1 MSNRSEEHD
10 QFVKDFSFGSQNYNY
25 VCLKEIEHQLSR
37 ENNTL
42 PVVIKILLENVAR
55 NNSGENEHLLQKL
68 LNWKAHAG
76 TSTVPYQ
83 PARVLMQDFTGVPAI
98 VDLAAMRDAI
108 VERGG
113 NAKKINPRCDVDL
126 VIDHSISV
134 ESYGQKSALDENI
147 HVEMQKNRE
156 RYQFLK
162 WGQKAFEN
170 FRVVPPGNGI
180 CHQVNL
186 EYLAKV
192 VMAAKKE
199 SGVSLAYPDTLVGT
213 DSHTTMINALGV
225 LGWGVGGIEAE
236 AAMLGQSLD
245 LVIPEVVGVCLT
257 GKLTVP
263 ATATDLV
270 LTLTDLLRDHGVV
283 GKFVEFYGEGVASL
297 TLSERATISNMS
309 PEFGSTCAFF
319 PVDQETLSYLRITGR
334 SNEQVDLIAKYCMT
348 QGLWHNK
355 QMSPSVYSS
364 HLKVDLATISPCVA
378 GPRRPQDKVLI
389 GALGL
394 ASEKAILA
402 QGSGGDSRSPVT
414 IQGEGYQLS
423 HGDVVIAA
431 ITSCTNTSNPS
442 VLITA
447 ALLAKKANE
456 LGLSI
461 CPWVKASFAPGSK
474 VVVSYLQQLGLM
486 EHLENLGFFLVG
498 FGCTTCIGNS
508 GPLRSEISQAIRDN
522 GLSVSAV
529 LSGNRNFEGRIHPEV
544 SMNWLASPP
553 LVIAYAIAGTTKI
566 NLDRDPLFIDPGG
579 KKVFLKD
586 LWPDASLVSDLQA
599 KISSALFT
607 HAYKDLFVGSS
618 EWEQLQVP
626 DSETYCWQSGS
637 TYIQKPNFFNQH
649 KETQGQ
655 DIKDARILV
664 LLGNSITTDHISP
677 AGFIPATSA
686 AGRYLTSKQVHRRDF
701 NSYGSRRGNH
711 HVMVRGTFANIKLKN
726 QCVDNLL
733 GGYTT
738 HWPSGEIVSI
748 YEASERYQ
756 ESKTPLV
763 VFAGAEYGTGS
774 SRDWAAKGTMMLGVK
789 AVIAE
794 SFERIHR
801 SNLIGM
807 GILPCQLIEQKLEAL
822 ALTGEEKIDIVNINE
837 LEKNDG
843 RCLLVI
849 TNKLGDRKEIAL
861 QARLDT
867 AQEYLYYK
875 RQGVLPYVLE
885 EMMYAE

>member
-1 MSNRSEEHD
+1 MSNKSKEHD
-10 QFVKDFSFGSQNYNY
+10 QFVKTFSLGSQSYNY
-25 VCLKEIEHQLSR
+25 VCLKEIERLSG
-37 ENNTL
+37 ENNVL

-55 NNSGENEHLLQKL
+55 NAGESEHILQKL

-76 TSTVPYQ
+76 VSTVPYQ

-108 VERGG
+108 VDRGG
-113 NAKKINPRCDVDL
+113 SACKINPRCDVDL

-134 ESYGQKSALDENI
+134 ESYGQKDALDKNI

-186 EYLAKV
+186 EYLAQV
-192 VMAAKKE
+192 VKTVKKE
-199 SGVSLAYPDTLVGT
+199 PDFLAYPDTLVGT
-213 DSHTTMINALGV
+213 DSHTTMINALGI

-257 GKLTVP
+257 GKLAVP

-283 GKFVEFYGEGVASL
+283 GKFVEFYGEGVSSL

-334 SNEQVDLIAKYCMT
+334 TNEQVDLVAKYCMT
-348 QGLWHNK
+348 QGLWHNA
-355 QMSPSVYSS
+355 QMAPNAYSS
-364 HLKVDLATISPCVA
+364 HLKVDLSTISPCVA
-378 GPRRPQDKVLI
+378 GPKRPQDKVLI

-402 QGSGGDSRSPVT
+402 HNSSRESRSPVA
-414 IQGEGYQLS
+414 IQGEDYQLS

-447 ALLAKKANE
+447 ALLAKKASE
-456 LGLSI
+456 LGLQI

-474 VVVSYLQQLGLM
+474 VVVAYLQQLGLM

-508 GPLRSEISQAIRDN
+508 GPLKSEISQAIRDN

-566 NLDRDPLFIDPGG
+566 NLDRDPLFIDQSGR
-579 KKVFLKD
+579 KVFLKD
-586 LWPDASLVSDLQA
+586 LWPESSLVSDLQA
-599 KISSALFT
+599 KISSELFN

-618 EWEQLQVP
+618 EWEKLEVA

-637 TYIQKPNFFNQH
+637 TYIQKPNFFNQD
-649 KETQGQ
+649 KEASGL
-655 DIKDARILV
+655 DIKEARILV

-726 QCVDNLL
+726 QCVENLL

-748 YEASERYQ
+748 FEASERYQ

-763 VFAGAEYGTGS
+763 VFAGKEYGTGS

-807 GILPCQLIEQKLEAL
+807 GILPCQLIEQKLEEL
-822 ALTGEEKIDIVNINE
+822 ALTGEEKIDIINLNA
-837 LEKNDG
+837 LEKNNG
-843 RCLLVI
+843 KCTLVV
-849 TNKLGDRKEIAL
+849 TSKLGDRKEIAL

-867 AQEYLYYK
+867 SQEYLYY
-875 RQGVLPYVLE
+875 RSQGVLPYVLE